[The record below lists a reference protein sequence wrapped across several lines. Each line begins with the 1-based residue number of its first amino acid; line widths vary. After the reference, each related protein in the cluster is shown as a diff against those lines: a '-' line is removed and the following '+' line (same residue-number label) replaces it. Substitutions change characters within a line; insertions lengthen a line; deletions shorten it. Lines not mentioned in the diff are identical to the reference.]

1 MHHLTLSALALVFVA
16 CAPPEQKFSALRPSV
31 SVAPEIVEFGEVVPG
46 LSLSRELAILSS
58 GRATLEISDIRID
71 PADGAIA
78 LDWTMPEDGI
88 IEVPASETLTL
99 PLTFGPADLV
109 PYSASLI
116 IESND
121 RDNPEFTVEITG
133 EGVIGP
139 QPDIAANPSVV
150 DFGTVTTGE
159 TATEYILVSNEG
171 DGDLQISGTAQT
183 GSGAFSVVGSLG
195 GQTLAPS
202 GSIPVAIEYT
212 PDGGLAGHAG
222 TLVINSDDPD
232 TPALTVELTGGE
244 VDPDIDYPEAFISG
258 ENALNPPQLLLLD
271 GSASTPGDGAEDD
284 TLGFAWTLVG
294 APAHSNAALLTDDQP
309 ETHLDVDVAGDYIVQ
324 LIVTDSSGATSAPA
338 LHNVRARPVEE
349 LYVALT
355 WNTTESDLDLHVV
368 PSGGTWFGPEDLS
381 YCNSETSWT
390 AGTGTYS
397 GDDEDGLGPETTTIT
412 DLSDTAFHIGVHYFS
427 DNGGMTTEAAISVFM
442 NGDLQGETS
451 ISLTHN
457 DFWSAGYIRVEGD
470 EGIFVPSSTYP
481 MVSDIRECEEDE
493 A

>member
-1 MHHLTLSALALVFVA
+1 MHHLTLPTVALVFVA

-46 LSLSRELAILSS
+46 LSISRELAVLSS
-58 GRATLEISDIRID
+58 GRATLEITDIRLD

-78 LDWTMPEDGI
+78 LAWTMPEEGVV
-88 IEVPASETLTL
+88 EVPASETLSL
-99 PLTFGPADLV
+99 PLSFEPTDLV

-121 RDNPEFTVEITG
+121 GDNPEFIVDITG

-139 QPDIAANPSVV
+139 QPDIAADPRVV

-171 DGDLQISGTAQT
+171 DGDLLISGTTQT
-183 GSGAFSVVGSLG
+183 GSGAFGVVGSLG

-212 PDGGLAGHAG
+212 PDGGLPGHAG

-232 TPALTVELTGGE
+232 TPALTIELTGGE

-258 ENALNPPQLLLLD
+258 EDTLNPPQLVHLD
-271 GSASTPGDGAEDD
+271 GSASTPGDGAEDG
-284 TLGFAWTLVG
+284 TLSYAWSLVS
-294 APAHSNAALLTDDQP
+294 APAHSNAALLSDDQSD
-309 ETHLDVDVAGDYIVQ
+309 THLDVDVAGDYTVQ
-324 LIVTDSSGATSAPA
+324 LIVTDSTGATSAPA
-338 LHNVRARPVEE
+338 LHSVRARPVEE

-355 WNTTESDLDLHVV
+355 WNTSESDLDLHVV
-368 PSGGTWFGPEDLS
+368 PSGGTWFGADDLS
-381 YCNSETSWT
+381 YCNPETSWS

-397 GDDEDGLGPETTTIT
+397 GDDEDGLGPETITIT
-412 DLSDTAFHIGVHYFS
+412 DLSDAAFHIGVHYFS
-427 DNGGMTTEAAISVFM
+427 DNGGMTTEAAVTVFM
-442 NGDLQGETS
+442 NGELHGETT

-470 EGIFVPSSTYP
+470 EGVFVPSSTFP